1 VSETETRIL
10 DGSSSLFAANSLEEA
25 EKIVEIYE
33 IFNPTHT
40 CYVGRPSPGLMV
52 LYYLKSAHVKFGFM
66 KI

>member
-40 CYVGRPSPGLMV
+40 CYVGRPAPGLKV
-52 LYYLKSAHVKFGFM
+52 FILV
-66 KI
+66 I